1 MIILNILGI
10 ILIIYEAIQNKKKT
24 EEQISELNTT
34 PKNRLI
40 DYSYDTLSEL
50 LIIGIVIV
58 CLGIFQFLIVIVTLT
73 LLSNK
78 TIKKYESKIKKLL
91 ERHNILLKEKG
102 LKYFV
107 GENCMWLELRLDF
120 KYDEILEKNPNSASW
135 EFIGT
140 NPDRKPNISKQYFND
155 DKKYED
161 ALETEK
167 IMNKT

>member
-1 MIILNILGI
+1 MIILNILGV

-24 EEQISELNTT
+24 EDQISELNST

-40 DYSYDTLSEL
+40 DYDYQTLSEL
-50 LIIGIVIV
+50 MIIGIVIV
-58 CLGIFQFLIVIVTLT
+58 CLGILQFLIVIVTLT
-73 LLSNK
+73 LLANT
-78 TIKKYESKIKKLL
+78 TIKNYELKIKRVL
-91 ERHNILLKEKG
+91 EKHNKLLKENG

-140 NPDRKPNISKQYFND
+140 NPDRKPKANTIFFSGKQ
-155 DKKYED
+155 KYEA
-161 ALETEK
+161 ALDTEK
-167 IMNKT
+167 IMIKA